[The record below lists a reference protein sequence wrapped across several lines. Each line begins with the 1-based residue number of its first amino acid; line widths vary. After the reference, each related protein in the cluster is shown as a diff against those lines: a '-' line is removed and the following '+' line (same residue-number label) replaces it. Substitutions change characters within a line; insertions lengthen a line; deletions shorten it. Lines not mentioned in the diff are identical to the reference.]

1 MNSYLSSIKNKFISE
16 IQEADSNPDKW
27 YELFVDE
34 GDDVGTHTV
43 QSEDVFDNVVS
54 NYELY
59 ITEYGQDNV
68 HLDIWRNTVNPEI
81 VMGLF

>member
-1 MNSYLSSIKNKFISE
+1 MNSYLSGIKNKFISE

-59 ITEYGQDNV
+59 VTEHGQDNV
-68 HLDIWRNTVNPEI
+68 HLDIWRNTVNSEI

>member
-1 MNSYLSSIKNKFISE
+1 MNSYLSGIKNKFISE

-59 ITEYGQDNV
+59 VTEYGQDNV
-68 HLDIWRNTVNPEI
+68 HLDIWENTVNPEI

>member
-1 MNSYLSSIKNKFISE
+1 MNSYLSGIKNKFISE

-43 QSEDVFDNVVS
+43 QSEDVYDNVVA

-59 ITEYGQDNV
+59 VTEYGQDNV
-68 HLDIWRNTVNPEI
+68 HLDIWENTINSEI

>member
-1 MNSYLSSIKNKFISE
+1 MNSYLSGIKNKFISE

-59 ITEYGQDNV
+59 VTEHGQDNV
-68 HLDIWRNTVNPEI
+68 HLDIWRNIVNPEI

>member
-1 MNSYLSSIKNKFISE
+1 MNSYLSGIKNKFISE

-59 ITEYGQDNV
+59 VTEHGQDNV
-68 HLDIWRNTVNPEI
+68 HLDIWRNTVNLEI

>member
-1 MNSYLSSIKNKFISE
+1 MNSYLSGIKNKFISE

-59 ITEYGQDNV
+59 VTEHGQDNV

>member
-1 MNSYLSSIKNKFISE
+1 MNSYLSGIKNKFISE
-16 IQEADSNPDKW
+16 IQEADSNPNKW

-34 GDDVGTHTV
+34 GDDVGTHSV
-43 QSEDVFDNVVS
+43 QSEDVYDNVVA

-59 ITEYGQDNV
+59 VTEYGQDNV
-68 HLDIWRNTVNPEI
+68 HLDIWENTINSEI